1 MRLEIKRK
9 MFSKYQLLIS
19 DFKIFLLA
27 MLKNWCLTKKS
38 MCFVMKIYNFIYLR
52 VGLKLKKIHGVFE
65 FNQSQWFKP
74 YVAFNSQKWKQ
85 KKMLTK
91 TEKRCKNNEQCCLS
105 ARIYLL
111 KVSKKSNSR
120 TRCEICSK
128 LTLKAPERYW
138 HRSGVFIVDFEHTS
152 HLAPLFLLL
161 TLNM

>member
-19 DFKIFLLA
+19 DFEIFLLA

-74 YVAFNSQKWKQ
+74 YVAFNSQKWK
-85 KKMLTK
+85 
-91 TEKRCKNNEQCCLS
+91 
-105 ARIYLL
+105 
-111 KVSKKSNSR
+111 
-120 TRCEICSK
+120 
-128 LTLKAPERYW
+128 
-138 HRSGVFIVDFEHTS
+138 
-152 HLAPLFLLL
+152 
-161 TLNM
+161 